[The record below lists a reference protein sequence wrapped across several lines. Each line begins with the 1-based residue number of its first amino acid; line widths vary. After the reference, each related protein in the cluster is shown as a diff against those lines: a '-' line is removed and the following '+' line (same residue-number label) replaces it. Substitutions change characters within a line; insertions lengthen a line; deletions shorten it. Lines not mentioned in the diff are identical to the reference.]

1 MSDLAED
8 SEAAELPPK
17 QLLMAADAAH
27 TADVDMPE
35 LPPGYQLRGFAVGD
49 APGWAE
55 LIVAA
60 GFDGWDARKFDDYI
74 LAPERVPGSR
84 VVEFDGELVAATFAS
99 KRSEDLSEAA
109 LDYVVCHPAHQGRRL
124 GRIVCAAAMRFLA
137 ERGYQTI
144 TLQTDDWR
152 LPAIKT
158 YFNLGFTPIM
168 TRRDM
173 PDRWL
178 EVRRQLGMT

>member
-1 MSDLAED
+1 M
-8 SEAAELPPK
+8 K
-17 QLLMAADAAH
+17 
-27 TADVDMPE
+27 T
-35 LPPGYQLRGFAVGD
+35 
-49 APGWAE
+49 
-55 LIVAA
+55 
-60 GFDGWDARKFDDYI
+60 FDEYI

-84 VVEFDGELVAATFAS
+84 VIEFDGELVAATFAS

-137 ERGYQTI
+137 DRGYQTI

-158 YFNLGFTPIM
+158 YFNLDFSPIM
-168 TRRDM
+168 TRSDM
-173 PDRWL
+173 PARWL